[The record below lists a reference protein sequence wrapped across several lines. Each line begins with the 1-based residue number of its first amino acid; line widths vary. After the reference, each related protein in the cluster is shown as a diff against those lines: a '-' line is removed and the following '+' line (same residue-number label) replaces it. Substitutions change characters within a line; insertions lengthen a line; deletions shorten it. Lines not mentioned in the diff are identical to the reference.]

1 MPANERARGAS
12 MEGSKEILRWTILG
26 AIAAFFLIGGLFGI
40 ATYAFGASAVAAL
53 AVGVFTGMLGGPGFG
68 GMMGFVIQYS
78 KYNEHD
84 IG

>member
-1 MPANERARGAS
+1 MA
-12 MEGSKEILRWTILG
+12 GSEEILRWTITG
-26 AIAAFFLIGGLFGI
+26 AIAGFFLVGGLFGI
-40 ATYAFGASAVAAL
+40 ATYAFGAGAAAAL

-68 GMMGFVIQYS
+68 GMMGFVVQYS